1 MKRIQLG
8 IGLWSVV
15 AVAGCANDAAPGG
28 STLQL
33 SVVGS
38 QRRDRVV
45 VRATVTNES
54 RCAVAWDREFCTTCI
69 GKWLPLVDK
78 PSSWKNWPA
87 SRTRQHLSSRI
98 DSRSWNQVS
107 HYAHDFE
114 LTYLLRVCTEGYTT
128 SLAERT
134 SGSRVYLHRGIFHE
148 SVGRF
153 RVSETEDQV
162 TVSLAYVVVLEAYGA
177 FSDWFG
183 HDQSELPLESNEIV
197 SNNLAISFR

>member
-1 MKRIQLG
+1 MKRNKLG

-15 AVAGCANDAAPGG
+15 VVAGCANDAAPGR

-54 RCAVAWDREFCTTCI
+54 RRAVAWDREFCAHMHWKVVTAGGQAI
-69 GKWLPLVDK
+69 FLEKLASLPN
-78 PSSWKNWPA
+78 PPA
-87 SRTRQHLSSRI
+87 SEFKNRFAILEPGESL
-98 DSRSWNQVS
+98 
-107 HYAHDFE
+107 AHDFE

-128 SLAERT
+128 SLAEGT
-134 SGSRVYLHRGIFHE
+134 SESRVYLHRGIFHE

-153 RVSETEDQV
+153 RVPETEDQV
-162 TVSLAYVVVLEAYGA
+162 TVSLAYVVVLEAYGG